1 MFALNTNVN
10 CLYIQTYEY
19 AKVRADKMT
28 IYIYIYKCSMEY
40 KRVCIHIIVKTIE
53 FGVKNRTTDKNI
65 SIKNK

>member
-28 IYIYIYKCSMEY
+28 IYIYTNARWSTN
-40 KRVCIHIIVKTIE
+40 VCVYTLL
-53 FGVKNRTTDKNI
+53 
-65 SIKNK
+65 